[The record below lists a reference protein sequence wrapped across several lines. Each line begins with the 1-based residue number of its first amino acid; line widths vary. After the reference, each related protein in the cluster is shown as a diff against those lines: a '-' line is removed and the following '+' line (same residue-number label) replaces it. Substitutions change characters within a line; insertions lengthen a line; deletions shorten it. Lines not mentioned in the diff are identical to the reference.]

1 MLSATHMIGGAA
13 AAAACLLIVSPD
25 IQPASMA
32 LATVGVGVVGGLIPD
47 IDHPKS
53 KISHTL
59 RPVNALVSLLFSH
72 RGFFHTPVLYGL
84 LYALFLW
91 KCPAGYIVWG
101 QCLFAGIASHIFLD
115 CLNPG
120 GIPLFLPLS
129 TKRIHLA
136 KIHTGGKGEEIV
148 RVLLTILTAALLAM
162 LLLDEHSGF
171 IVSRFFA

>member
-1 MLSATHMIGGAA
+1 MLSATHMMGGAA
-13 AAAACLLIVSPD
+13 AAAVCLLTVSTD
-25 IQPASMA
+25 MQPASMV
-32 LATVGVGVVGGLIPD
+32 LAAVGAGAVGGLIPD

-91 KCPAGYIVWG
+91 KCPAEYLVWG

-120 GIPLFLPLS
+120 GIPLFFPLS
-129 TKRIHLA
+129 TKRIHFA
-136 KIHTGGKGEEIV
+136 KIHTGGKGEGVV
-148 RVLLTILTAALLAM
+148 RVLLIVLTAALLAI
-162 LLLDEHSGF
+162 LFLSEPSGF
-171 IVSRFFA
+171 IVSHHFA